1 MNALAPLLA
10 VGAGGAIGSMLRY
23 AVTLAMVERLGPGFP
38 WHTLAINL
46 VGSFCI
52 GAVSAYVQGT
62 ASVSPALSA
71 FLTVGI
77 LGGFTTFSTFSYDT
91 VTLVN
96 DGALGLAVA
105 YCLGSVVAGIAAA
118 IAGMALVRFAL
129 HAA

>member
-1 MNALAPLLA
+1 MNALATLFA

-23 AVTLAMVERLGPGFP
+23 AVTLAMVARLGPGFP
-38 WHTLAINL
+38 WHTLAINV

-52 GAVSAYVQGT
+52 GALSAYVQGT
-62 ASVSPALSA
+62 TSVSPALSA

-91 VTLVN
+91 VTLLN
-96 DGALGLAVA
+96 DGAAGLALA
-105 YCLGSVVAGIAAA
+105 YCLGSVAAGVAAAVAGL
-118 IAGMALVRFAL
+118 ALVHLAL